1 MESFGAAIEGCKGVL
16 HVASPMDFQDNEP
29 EAVVTQRA
37 VGGALGI
44 LKTCLRSKT
53 VKRVVFTS
61 SIASVYFNN
70 KNVDMMD
77 ESFWTDVDYVRELE
91 SYVSSYAIT
100 KTMTEK
106 AVLEFAAE
114 HGMDLVTV
122 VPPLVVGPFIC
133 PKLTGSVRAALAP
146 ILGNKDDY
154 SLLLNVAMVHVDDL
168 ARAFI
173 FLLEHPEAKGRYN
186 CCSDTVT
193 AQKIVEI
200 LSANYPEY
208 TLPIVECLEEIEGPR
223 MPGLS
228 SKKLLDSGF
237 KFKYGVK
244 DMYDGAIKCCKE
256 KGFL

>member
-1 MESFGAAIEGCKGVL
+1 
-16 HVASPMDFQDNEP
+16 MDFQDNEP

-114 HGMDLVTV
+114 HGMYLVTV

-133 PKLTGSVRAALAP
+133 PKLTG
-146 ILGNKDDY
+146 
-154 SLLLNVAMVHVDDL
+154 
-168 ARAFI
+168 
-173 FLLEHPEAKGRYN
+173 
-186 CCSDTVT
+186 
-193 AQKIVEI
+193 
-200 LSANYPEY
+200 
-208 TLPIVECLEEIEGPR
+208 CLEEIEGPR

-256 KGFL
+256 KGTKYTVMDIPRSRRYTFKDEVETVWN